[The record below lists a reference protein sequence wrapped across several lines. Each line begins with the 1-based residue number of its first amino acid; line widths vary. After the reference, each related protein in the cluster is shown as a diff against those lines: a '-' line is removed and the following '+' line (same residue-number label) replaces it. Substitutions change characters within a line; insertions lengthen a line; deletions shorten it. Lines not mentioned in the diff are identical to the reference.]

1 MGRRRRVDTTGAEP
15 GAQID
20 DYLYYSSTVIRMG
33 FDHLI
38 HDGVGIGAGLVN
50 CDLTVAAHRHDYYEI
65 GFVLSGSGQ
74 HADCET
80 TMPVLAGDVSIIR
93 PGDWHALPAVSPD
106 LVVFHLLLTPAFLE
120 RHCPKLDVAGLAVN
134 TARKGAGGDPSSMPS
149 VYLTVTAATLDRLR
163 GLLLGLCEA
172 LRAPH
177 SRTQEL
183 LCAGLALQIL
193 GLLDQHG
200 ERSERRNEAAFGLRN
215 DLGVLRAAQY
225 IEDHYDSRVTLEDL
239 SVQAGYVPAYL
250 SRKFRQRLGVAP
262 SEYLLSV
269 RLHRACM
276 LLRSTGLPV
285 TAIAQSVG
293 FTDNRYFARCFHRAV
308 GMTPR
313 AFRAS
318 VVRFCAP
325 PSAEA
330 Q

>member
-1 MGRRRRVDTTGAEP
+1 
-15 GAQID
+15 
-20 DYLYYSSTVIRMG
+20 
-33 FDHLI
+33 
-38 HDGVGIGAGLVN
+38 
-50 CDLTVAAHRHDYYEI
+50 
-65 GFVLSGSGQ
+65 
-74 HADCET
+74 
-80 TMPVLAGDVSIIR
+80 MPVIAGDVWIIR
-93 PGDWHALPAVSPD
+93 PGDWHALPSVSPD
-106 LVVFHLLLTPAFLE
+106 LEVFNLLLTPAFLD

-134 TARKGAGGDPSSMPS
+134 AVQKGAGGDTSSMPA

-163 GLLLGLCEA
+163 GLLWGLCEA

-183 LCAGLALQIL
+183 LCAGLSLQIL

-200 ERSERRNEAAFGLRN
+200 ERSERRSDAAAALRN

-225 IEDHYDSRVTLEDL
+225 IENHYDARVTLADL
-239 SVQAGYVPAYL
+239 AVQAGYVPTYL

-285 TAIAQSVG
+285 TAIAQAVG
-293 FTDNRYFARCFHRAV
+293 FTDTRYFDRCFHRAV
-308 GMTPR
+308 GTTPR

-325 PSAEA
+325 SSAKPQERGA
-330 Q
+330 